1 MLMPYGIEHDMSAF
15 QGSSIMAIYVQT
27 VASYIFKHI
36 LLEVYKAQCEQKT
49 FKIIVP
55 IHDAIMIECDDEVTA
70 RDVAQ
75 LMKSTA
81 NQLFNDEFA
90 HVTVEELGGEGHE

>member
-1 MLMPYGIEHDMSAF
+1 M
-15 QGSSIMAIYVQT
+15 
-27 VASYIFKHI
+27 
-36 LLEVYKAQCEQKT
+36 
-49 FKIIVP
+49 P

-81 NQLFNDEFA
+81 NQLFNGEFA
-90 HVTVEELGGEGHE
+90 HVTVEAVGGVDHE

>member
-1 MLMPYGIEHDMSAF
+1 MR
-15 QGSSIMAIYVQT
+15 T
-27 VASYIFKHI
+27 
-36 LLEVYKAQCEQKT
+36 KT

-55 IHDAIMIECDDEVTA
+55 IHDAIMIECDDEVIA

-81 NQLFNDEFA
+81 NQFLMVNSPM
-90 HVTVEELGGEGHE
+90 